1 MSFFNRLFKKQ
12 GQPNE
17 SAIIEADSISSDS
30 DSPDYVRSDEDFKVC
45 IKTDKELSEEQQD
58 AIFSIVKTGLYKN
71 NEIPSKVCITL
82 MLSIGIMESMIL
94 NRTSEGSAELIF
106 QLKKQSFAFQHCS
119 IFLWYLSYS
128 YLRKNN
134 YNYWHK
140 TSLINYTHSVTYPP
154 NYQ

>member
-106 QLKKQSFAFQHCS
+106 
-119 IFLWYLSYS
+119 
-128 YLRKNN
+128 
-134 YNYWHK
+134 
-140 TSLINYTHSVTYPP
+140 
-154 NYQ
+154 